1 MTLKKIAARAVAT
14 GMLGMVGLGVGAAV
28 AQADPMGPIPTPPF
42 PAPGVTGPGVNA
54 GAPGNPL
61 PAGHGYLPPPGHGGP
76 LPQDRI
82 PFTATP
88 AWVVV
93 PVVPPM
99 GTAPAPALPDWAAGM
114 QAVWDPDLGAWGV
127 WDAEGSAFIRL

>member
-14 GMLGMVGLGVGAAV
+14 SALGLAGLGVGAGLAH
-28 AQADPMGPIPTPPF
+28 ADPIGPIPTPPF
-42 PAPGVTGPGVNA
+42 PTPGVTGPGVNA

-61 PAGHGYLPPPGHGGP
+61 PPGHGYLPPPGHGGP

-99 GTAPAPALPDWAAGM
+99 GTPPAPPLPDWAAGL
-114 QAVWDPDLGAWGV
+114 QVVWDPDLGAWGV
-127 WDAEGSAFIRL
+127 WDAQGSAFVRL

>member
-14 GMLGMVGLGVGAAV
+14 SALGLAGLGVGAGLAH
-28 AQADPMGPIPTPPF
+28 ADPLGPIPTPPF
-42 PAPGVTGPGVNA
+42 PNPGVNA

-99 GTAPAPALPDWAAGM
+99 GTPPAPPLPDWAAGL
-114 QAVWDPDLGAWGV
+114 QVVWDPDLGTWGV
-127 WDAEGSAFIRL
+127 WDAEGSAFIHL